1 MLSLV
6 QLLLADPEVTIEI
19 IKEGTGENYPQ
30 KGQKV
35 TVHYVGQLLNGKVFD
50 SSRDRNQ
57 PFSFTLGTGMVIR
70 GWDIAVAK
78 MKLGEIA
85 KVTIPYQLAYGTIG
99 VPPTIQ
105 GSSDLIFEIELLDF
119 ADK

>member
-1 MLSLV
+1 
-6 QLLLADPEVTIEI
+6 
-19 IKEGTGENYPQ
+19 
-30 KGQKV
+30 
-35 TVHYVGQLLNGKVFD
+35 
-50 SSRDRNQ
+50 
-57 PFSFTLGTGMVIR
+57 MVIR

-85 KVTIPYQLAYGTIG
+85 KVTIPYQLAYGTRG
-99 VPPTIQ
+99 VPPTIP